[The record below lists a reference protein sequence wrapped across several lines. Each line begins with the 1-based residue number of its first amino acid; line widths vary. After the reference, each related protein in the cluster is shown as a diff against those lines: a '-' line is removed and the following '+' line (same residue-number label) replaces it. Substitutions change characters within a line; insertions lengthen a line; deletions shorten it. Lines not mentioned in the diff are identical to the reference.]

1 MSKERKQKGNPHI
14 IIFSIWLMVFASSSQ
29 IMIISPILPRI
40 SEQLNIASTLLGTL
54 VTSYAIMVGIFALIT
69 GPISDKL
76 GRRRILLYGS
86 GGMSIALLLHS
97 LAFDYYSLLTF
108 RAIAGAA
115 GGILS
120 GSAVAYVGDYFP
132 YEKRGWANGWIMSGI
147 AAGQILGIPMG
158 TVLAEHTGFKMSFIA
173 FGIVM
178 SAAFLLIYY
187 FVPQPNVTLHKG
199 RITLLNSL
207 KKYIELIKS
216 RQIMAASAT
225 YLLMF
230 FSISVYIVFL
240 PTWLE
245 AKFNVSGDAIATIFF
260 VGGLANVL
268 VGPQA
273 GKLSDKLGRKNII
286 IFSCYGTAITM
297 AITTFIIVEFW
308 HAYILFFITMVLVAA
323 RISPFQALITE
334 LVSSERRGIM
344 MSLMISIGQIGYGL
358 GGAISGPAYVKYGYV
373 SNTYI
378 GTVIV
383 IAMGLI
389 IWKFLPEPE
398 LKSNYKTPKASSSN
412 NKTNVVKESI

>member
-1 MSKERKQKGNPHI
+1 MNEETKKEGNPHI

-76 GRRRILLYGS
+76 GRRKILLYGS

-97 LAFDYYSLLTF
+97 LAFDYYTLLTI
-108 RAIAGAA
+108 RAVAGAA

-173 FGIVM
+173 FGIIM
-178 SAAFLLIYY
+178 SLAFLLIYN
-187 FVPQPNVTLHKG
+187 FVPQTNVTIHKE
-199 RITLLNSL
+199 RITLVNSL
-207 KKYIELIKS
+207 KKYLKLIKAKKI
-216 RQIMAASAT
+216 QAASAT

-245 AKFNVSGDAIATIFF
+245 EKFNVGGDAIATIFF

-286 IFSCYGTAITM
+286 IISCYGTAVTM
-297 AITTFIIVEFW
+297 AITTFTIVEFW
-308 HAYILFFITMVLVAA
+308 HAYILFFLTMVLVAA
-323 RISPFQALITE
+323 RISPFQALVTE
-334 LVSSERRGIM
+334 LVSSKRRGVM

-358 GGAISGPAYVKYGYV
+358 GGAIAGPAYVKYGYV

-378 GTVIV
+378 GAVIV
-383 IAMGLI
+383 IIMGII

-398 LKSNYKTPKASSSN
+398 LSPDFSESGTETRS
-412 NKTNVVKESI
+412 TTEIVKESI

>member
-1 MSKERKQKGNPHI
+1 MPEHTNQEGNPHI

-40 SEQLNIASTLLGTL
+40 SEQLDIAATLLGTL
-54 VTSYAIMVGIFALIT
+54 VTSYAVMVGVFALIT
-69 GPISDKL
+69 GPISDKI

-86 GGMSIALLLHS
+86 GGMAIALTLHAF
-97 LAFDYYSLLTF
+97 AFDYYSLLTI
-108 RAIAGAA
+108 RAVAGAA

-158 TVLAEHTGFKMSFIA
+158 TVLAEHTGFRIPFLV

-178 SAAFLLIYY
+178 CLAFLLIYK
-187 FVPQPNVTLHKG
+187 FVPQPNVSLHKG
-199 RITLLNSL
+199 RITILSSL
-207 KKYIELIKS
+207 QKYVKLIK
-216 RQIMAASAT
+216 QKEIIAASAT

-245 AKFNVSGDAIATIFF
+245 NEFNVGGDAIATIFF

-268 VGPQA
+268 IGPQA
-273 GKLSDKLGRKNII
+273 GKISDRFGRKNII
-286 IFSCYGTAITM
+286 IYSCYGTAITM
-297 AITTFIIVEFW
+297 AITTYTIIQFW

-323 RISPFQALITE
+323 RISPFQALVTE
-334 LVSSERRGIM
+334 LVSSKRRGIM

-358 GGAISGPAYVKYGYV
+358 GGALAGPAYVRAGYI
-373 SNTYI
+373 SNTFI
-378 GTVIV
+378 GAVTVI
-383 IAMGLI
+383 IMGII

-398 LKSNYKTPKASSSN
+398 LNPENIDQSVET
-412 NKTNVVKESI
+412 EII